1 MKIRLKFL
9 ILAWIISL
17 SLFNSNAQRID
28 QVGDK
33 FGLVDNQNK
42 EIISAEYDSIYRL
55 ELPRN
60 ETHFYVLRK
69 GDKFGFYDHG
79 SGSKSDILYDAI
91 TVNQKHFFELKRG
104 KLFGFMAEYEPGK
117 FKAVEPQ
124 FEYLKKDESYDPVL
138 FMADQSS
145 QYKKSN
151 RRLICR
157 KFGFWGV
164 ISLNT
169 GEMIIPNKYTDALQY
184 DSDER
189 FYYFRE
195 KNSYNTTIINPA
207 NGREFFFNYEIDADV
222 IDSTLNVTSKYTL
235 PSQFK
240 IYDYFTGEEQ
250 FKFTGEAF
258 KVKFSY
264 VNKNI
269 LQLKEEVEITKPN
282 GNSETRYHWIW
293 FSLKSKQEILY
304 ADLNFKEELYLN
316 EENGEM
322 NIYIKNTHRSK
333 YKKIG
338 IIEGTFIKWL
348 KKTYDRPLK

>member
-1 MKIRLKFL
+1 MRIRHFSILLLLCLKMVGL
-9 ILAWIISL
+9 Q
-17 SLFNSNAQRID
+17 AQRID

-33 FGLVDNQNK
+33 FGLVDNKNK
-42 EIISAEYDSIYRL
+42 EIIPAEFDLIYRL

-60 ETHFYVLRK
+60 ETHFYVLKK
-69 GDKFGFYDHG
+69 GDKMGFYDHG
-79 SGSKSDILYDAI
+79 SGNKSELIYDAI
-91 TVNQKHFFELKRG
+91 TVNERHFFELKRG
-104 KLFGFMAEYEPGK
+104 KLYGFLAEYETGK

-124 FEYLKKDESYDPVL
+124 FDYLKKDEIADPVL
-138 FMADQSS
+138 FQMDQSS
-145 QYKKSN
+145 PYKQSN
-151 RRLICR
+151 RRLIC
-157 KFGFWGV
+157 KKDGFWGV

-169 GEMIIPNKYTDALQY
+169 GEMIIPNKYKDALQY
-184 DSDER
+184 DLDER

-207 NGREFFFNYEIDADV
+207 NGKEFFFNYEIDADV
-222 IDSTLNVTSKYTL
+222 IDSTIHVTSKYTL
-235 PSQFK
+235 PYQFK
-240 IYDYFTGEEQ
+240 VYDFYSGDEQ
-250 FKFTGEAF
+250 FSFSGKSY

-269 LQLKEEVEITKPN
+269 LQLIEEVEVTKPN
-282 GNSETRYHWIW
+282 GNSESRYHWIW

-322 NIYIKNTHRSK
+322 NIYIKNTHRSS

-338 IIEGTFIKWL
+338 IIEGTFIKWM
-348 KKTYDRPLK
+348 KKAYERPMK